1 MDGSL
6 GKLGKYLNNEEIF
19 KESLYTIP
27 ASLSSNVHLSR
38 RQSGS
43 NTDDD
48 LFFSAAPVAR
58 KVGMC

>member
-6 GKLGKYLNNEEIF
+6 GKLGKYLHDEGIF
-19 KESLYTIP
+19 KESLHTIP
-27 ASLSSNVHLSR
+27 GSLLSNFHLSR
-38 RQSGS
+38 SQSGS
-43 NTDDD
+43 NTDDN